1 MPDNE
6 GQETPQPK
14 PFWKHRGLQ
23 FAAAGGLLAL
33 IVLLYQVCGVD
44 PPREFGVVNSEG
56 DIVEEESPEDSDDA
70 EADEEEADETEP
82 TPTGP
87 KLGFSVSS
95 GLYHLTFSG
104 GKGNCGFTERFED
117 DFRIHIRGELAIIT
131 QLRTEQKTEGRFDED
146 TGEFETRGRSGGHVE
161 IYQGRFT
168 DRMTFR
174 GNYSIFQDCD
184 QHWKLRDEMRR

>member
-14 PFWKHRGLQ
+14 PFWKNRGLQ

-56 DIVEEESPEDSDDA
+56 EIVEEEPEESPEDSDEA
-70 EADEEEADETEP
+70 EPTETEP
-82 TPTGP
+82 APTRTGP

-117 DFRIHIRGELAIIT
+117 DFRIDIRGELAIIR
-131 QLRTEQKTEGRFDED
+131 QLRTGQETEGRFDPD

-168 DRMTFR
+168 NRMTFR

-184 QHWKLRDEMRR
+184 QHWKLRGEMRR